1 LEEIMFCI
9 DYNNKIHIHFIG
21 IGGVSMSGLAT
32 ILAGRGFTVTGSDG
46 KPGPATD
53 RLKELGIKIYEGN
66 LASNLDIRPDVV
78 VYTAAIHPDN
88 PEYARAVELNIPLL
102 TRGELLGQIMKNYRT
117 SIGVSGT
124 HGKTTTTSFL
134 SHILLDA
141 KLSPTI
147 SVGGNLPVIGGN
159 IHIEDG
165 DTFLT
170 EACEYTNSF
179 LSFFPTMELILN
191 VEADHLDFFRDIDDI
206 RHSFRKYAE
215 LLPDDGQLIINSS
228 IRDFEYFTQ
237 GLNCDVITFGP
248 KGCTSDYTY
257 ADEKIE
263 SLGCYSF
270 TIVAGGKASDG
281 ERVTLK
287 VPGTHNILNALAAIA
302 AADRLGIDPSITL
315 RAIEE
320 FTGTDRR
327 FQKKGE
333 IGGVTIID
341 DYAHHPQEIT
351 ATLEAAKNYPH
362 NRLHVIFQ
370 PHTYT
375 RTKLL
380 FDDFARALQAAD
392 EVVVAKIYPARE
404 TDSLG
409 MSAALLS
416 EAVSRLGTPSVAFE
430 DFEDIE
436 DYILT
441 HCEKGDVVITMGA
454 GDVYKIGES
463 LLGNR

>member
-1 LEEIMFCI
+1 
-9 DYNNKIHIHFIG
+9 
-21 IGGVSMSGLAT
+21 MSGLAT
-32 ILAGRGFTVTGSDG
+32 ILARRGFTVSGSDG
-46 KPGPATD
+46 KLGPATD
-53 RLKELGIKIYEGN
+53 KLSACGIRVYEGN
-66 LASNLDIRPDVV
+66 LASNLDDKPDVV

-88 PEYARAVELNIPLL
+88 PEFARAVELDIPLL
-102 TRGELLGQIMKNYRT
+102 KRGELLGQIMKNYTT

-147 SVGGNLPVIGGN
+147 SVGGNLPIIGGN

-191 VEADHLDFFRDIDDI
+191 VEADHLDFFKDIDDI
-206 RHSFRKYAE
+206 RHSFREYAR

-228 IRDFEYFTQ
+228 IKDCDYFTQ
-237 GLNCDVITFGP
+237 GLKCEVITFGP
-248 KGCTSDYTY
+248 KGYVSDYTY
-257 ADEKIE
+257 ADEKITAL
-263 SLGCYSF
+263 SCYSF
-270 TIVAGGKASDG
+270 RVVAPGKPSDG
-281 ERVTLK
+281 ELVSLR

-302 AADRLGIDPSITL
+302 AADSLGIDPAVTL
-315 RAIEE
+315 SAIGE

-327 FQKKGE
+327 FQKKGVLH
-333 IGGVTIID
+333 GVTIID
-341 DYAHHPQEIT
+341 DYAHHPQEIS
-351 ATLEAAKNYPH
+351 ATLAAAKDYPH
-362 NRLHVIFQ
+362 KKLHIIFQ

-380 FDDFARALQAAD
+380 FDDFAKALQDAD
-392 EVVVAKIYPARE
+392 EVIVARIYPARE
-404 TDSLG
+404 TDTLG

-436 DYILT
+436 DYVLT
-441 HCEKGDVVITMGA
+441 HCEEGDVVITMGA
-454 GDVYKIGES
+454 GDVYKIGEE